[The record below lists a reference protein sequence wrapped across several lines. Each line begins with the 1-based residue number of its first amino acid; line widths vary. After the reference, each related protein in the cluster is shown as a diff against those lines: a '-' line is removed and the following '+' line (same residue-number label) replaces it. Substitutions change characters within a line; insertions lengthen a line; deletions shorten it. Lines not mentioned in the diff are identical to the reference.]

1 MSGSV
6 AGRVIVYGGRGAL
19 GSTVVTMFKR
29 NQFWVCNIDM
39 KENTEADHNIIVTGD
54 TWTQQEENVCAEVSC
69 VMKEDKLDALLC
81 FAGGWAG
88 GAPASKDFIKNAE
101 TMWRSSVWPSSIS
114 ARLACLYL
122 KDGGLVVLP
131 GAQPA
136 VKGTPT
142 MAGYGMAKAAV
153 HQLVASLAGP
163 KSGLPADCT
172 SLAILPNTLD
182 TPMNRKWMPKADTST
197 WTPLEYVAELM
208 LKWTQG
214 EERPE
219 SGSLVSLLTQVGITS
234 TQSNKDGQHL

>member
-1 MSGSV
+1 MSV

-19 GSTVVTMFKR
+19 GSTVVNVFKK

-39 KENTEADHNIIVTGD
+39 QENTEADHNIIVTGD
-54 TWTQQEENVCAEVSC
+54 TWTQQEENVCAEVC
-69 VMKEDKLDALLC
+69 NIMNDEKLDALLC

-88 GAPASKDFIKNAE
+88 GSPGSKDFIKNAE

-114 ARLACLYL
+114 ARLACEYL
-122 KDGGLVVLP
+122 KEGGLVVLP

-163 KSGLPADCT
+163 KSGLPANCT

-197 WTPLEYVAELM
+197 WTPLVYVADLM
-208 LKWTQG
+208 VKWTSG
-214 EERPE
+214 EERPD
-219 SGSLVSLLTQVGITS
+219 SGSLVSLVTQDGITS
-234 TQSNKDGQHL
+234 TQPSKVGQ

>member
-1 MSGSV
+1 MSV

-19 GSTVVTMFKR
+19 GSTVVSVFKK

-39 KENTEADHNIIVTGD
+39 QENTEADHNIIVTGD
-54 TWTQQEENVCAEVSC
+54 TWTQQEENVCAEVGSI
-69 VMKEDKLDALLC
+69 MNNEKLDALLC

-88 GAPASKDFIKNAE
+88 GSPGSRDFIKNAE

-114 ARLACLYL
+114 ARLACEHL
-122 KDGGLVVLP
+122 KEGGLVVLP

-153 HQLVASLAGP
+153 HQLVASLTGN

-197 WTPLEYVAELM
+197 WTPLVYVADLM
-208 LKWTQG
+208 VKWTSG

-219 SGSLVSLLTQVGITS
+219 SGSLVSLVTQDGITS
-234 TQSNKDGQHL
+234 TQPSKVGQ

>member
-1 MSGSV
+1 MSGGLT
-6 AGRVIVYGGRGAL
+6 GRVIVYGGRGAL
-19 GSTVVTMFKR
+19 GSTVVTMFKK
-29 NQFWVCNIDM
+29 NQYWVCNIDM

-54 TWTQQEENVCAEVSC
+54 TWIQQEENVCSEVSIA
-69 VMKEDKLDALLC
+69 MKEDKLDAVLC

-88 GAPASKDFIKNAE
+88 GSPGSKDFIKNAE

-114 ARLACLYL
+114 ARLACIHL
-122 KDGGLVVLP
+122 KEGGLVVLP

-153 HQLVASLAGP
+153 HQLVASLAAP
-163 KSGLPADCT
+163 KSGLPAEGT

-197 WTPLEYVAELM
+197 WTPLDFVSELM

-219 SGSLVSLLTQVGITS
+219 SGSLVSLVTQEGITS
-234 TQSNKDGQHL
+234 TQPNKQ